1 MKKVVDLV
9 GYESIRALNVYGA
22 LLIGGK
28 NIPGY
33 VDMPFDQYF
42 ETIRTM
48 PPAQQENFFRICVA
62 VVPLER
68 EEVEAIVCF
77 CLDPLGVPYSRM
89 QLKSMPLKDVFD
101 VIISVCLEIAKFKI
115 DFVSESEKKN

>member
-1 MKKVVDLV
+1 MRTVIDLV
-9 GYESIRALNVYGA
+9 GYESVRALNVYGA

-33 VDMPFDQYF
+33 LDMPFEQYF

-48 PPAQQENFFRICVA
+48 PAAQQENFFRICVA

-68 EEVEAIVCF
+68 EEVEAITCF
-77 CLDPLGVPYSRM
+77 CLDDNGVPFTRM

-101 VIISVCLEIAKFKI
+101 IIVSVCLEVAKFKI
-115 DFVSESEKKN
+115 DFVSETEKKN

>member
-1 MKKVVDLV
+1 MKQVIDLQ

-33 VDMPFDQYF
+33 LDMPFDQYF

-48 PPAQQENFFRICVA
+48 PAAQQENFFRICVA

-68 EEVEAIVCF
+68 EEVEAITCF
-77 CLDPLGVPYSRM
+77 CMDPNGVPFTRM
-89 QLKSMPLKDVFD
+89 QLKSMPLGEVFD
-101 VIISVCLEIAKFKI
+101 IIISVCLEIAKFKI

>member
-1 MKKVVDLV
+1 MKPVIDLV

-28 NIPGY
+28 NLPGY
-33 VDMPFDQYF
+33 SDMPFEEYF

-48 PPAQQENFFRICVA
+48 PAAQQENFFRICVA

-68 EEVEAIVCF
+68 EEVEAITCF
-77 CLDPLGVPYSRM
+77 CLDANGVPYQRM
-89 QLKSMPLKDVFD
+89 QLKSMPLKDVYD
-101 VIISVCLEIAKFKI
+101 IIISVCLEIAKFKI
-115 DFVSESEKKN
+115 DFVSDTEKKN